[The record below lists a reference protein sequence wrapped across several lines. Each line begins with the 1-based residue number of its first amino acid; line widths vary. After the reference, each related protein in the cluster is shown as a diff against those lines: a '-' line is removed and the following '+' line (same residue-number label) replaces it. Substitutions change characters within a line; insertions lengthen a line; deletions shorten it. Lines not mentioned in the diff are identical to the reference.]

1 MHFNRGVSECNLSP
15 SQRVRVCDIFEHLV
29 YAHDEQDFNDAV
41 LELKSFPAAANYF
54 YRCWDVCKE
63 QWAFCYTKKLL
74 FRYVK

>member
-54 YRCWDVCKE
+54 YCCWDVCKE